1 MGEELARISKILV
14 DASFDKDHKSLEQ
27 MVSTAREYVKKMRSN
42 LPEDS
47 NVAPLTRAVIYTE
60 ATIASCED
68 VIARD
73 AGRSRRTVSHG
84 PSTETIRSSSRDTQ
98 FQELDDRGRA
108 RGAGKCKE
116 LETPDYIDRV
126 VKLKMATA
134 HAALSSKLA
143 GQHTVQK
150 SMTPISTV
158 VGRPDG
164 GDDDPSDDDS
174 DDDDDGDRDEDR
186 RGRDRDEDE
195 GSRRGTK
202 RKRSQSMSR
211 DNGSRK

>member
-14 DASFDKDHKSLEQ
+14 DASFDKDHKSLEK
-27 MVSTAREYVKKMRSN
+27 MVSTAKEYVKKFRAN
-42 LPEDS
+42 LPEYS

-60 ATIASCED
+60 ATITSCED

-84 PSTETIRSSSRDTQ
+84 PSTETIRSPSRDRQ
-98 FQELDDRGRA
+98 FQELDDRRRA
-108 RGAGKCKE
+108 RGAGKHKE

-134 HAALSSKLA
+134 HAALSSTHA

-158 VGRPDG
+158 VG
-164 GDDDPSDDDS
+164 
-174 DDDDDGDRDEDR
+174 
-186 RGRDRDEDE
+186 
-195 GSRRGTK
+195 
-202 RKRSQSMSR
+202 
-211 DNGSRK
+211 